1 MMLNKYSGVGGGV
14 SGSCPV
20 LWWHLLVDTQRC
32 DMQLRRAIDS
42 PPGLQAPSPPLAQ
55 AACQVAASRKEA
67 LLPLPPLPHTPPP
80 PSSPLLLPPPPTPM
94 SARLLKHN
102 QWAISWWGRQ
112 WEAAVGVEGVIGGRW
127 GGGTPLSWLPPRG
140 VRQGEIE
147 NICSGNAYGGVE
159 L

>member
-1 MMLNKYSGVGGGV
+1 MLNKYGGVGGGV

-67 LLPLPPLPHTPPP
+67 LLPPPPPKPPP
-80 PSSPLLLPPPPTPM
+80 PSSPLLFPPPPTPM

-112 WEAAVGVEGVIGGRW
+112 WEAAVGVEGVIGG
-127 GGGTPLSWLPPRG
+127 GHTTVLASTPRREAGKLKIY
-140 VRQGEIE
+140 V
-147 NICSGNAYGGVE
+147 VE
-159 L
+159 RRMAA